1 MKQCIELCWT
11 QVQTS
16 QMDAILIGNVH
27 EDEDNIRDAVDHN
40 NEDVDQAE
48 AEAETEEELEEEGD
62 YELYEEDLTGDVQTA
77 IDDLQSTIKL
87 LLTQC
92 QVRNVGAC
100 LTSIISLR

>member
-1 MKQCIELCWT
+1 MN
-11 QVQTS
+11 
-16 QMDAILIGNVH
+16 AILIGNVH
-27 EDEDNIRDAVDHN
+27 EDEDVVNLRDAVDHN
-40 NEDVDQAE
+40 NKDDDQAE
-48 AEAETEEELEEEGD
+48 AEAETEEEQEEDGD
-62 YELYEEDLTGDVQTA
+62 YELYEEEEDLTGDVQTA